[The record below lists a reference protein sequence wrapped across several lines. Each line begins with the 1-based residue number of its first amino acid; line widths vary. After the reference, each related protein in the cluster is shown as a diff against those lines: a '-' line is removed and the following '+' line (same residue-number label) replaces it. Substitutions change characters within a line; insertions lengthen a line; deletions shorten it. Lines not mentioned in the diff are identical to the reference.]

1 MPDAGQ
7 PGAEPGRGHDGADE
21 GHEDEHRERLLRD
34 EAEIQT
40 HIQHAHTQNQVA
52 LQGCVTLSF

>member
-1 MPDAGQ
+1 MPYG
-7 PGAEPGRGHDGADE
+7 
-21 GHEDEHRERLLRD
+21 

-40 HIQHAHTQNQVA
+40 HIQLAHTQNQVA

>member
-7 PGAEPGRGHDGADE
+7 PGTEPGRGHDGAEE
-21 GHEDEHRERLLRD
+21 GHEHEHRERLLRD

-52 LQGCVTLSF
+52 LQGGVTLSF